1 MDVVVLGELDDDA
14 SVVDSEVVVPEV
26 LDRLDVVSVSEV
38 CEVLSV
44 VVDCSVVDGTED
56 IVLFVTI

>member
-14 SVVDSEVVVPEV
+14 SVVDSEVVVSEV

-44 VVDCSVVDGTED
+44 VVDCSAVNGTED

>member
-14 SVVDSEVVVPEV
+14 SVVNSEVVVPEV

>member
-1 MDVVVLGELDDDA
+1 VDVVVLGELDDDA